1 MGIVK
6 SKSIS
11 ADADDDFSHF
21 SVKGSLGLVAKDQR
35 IIRRHC
41 KSKPNWL
48 FWSWTNI
55 NIESGMKYIA

>member
-21 SVKGSLGLVAKDQR
+21 SVKGSLALVAKDQR
-35 IIRRHC
+35 IIRRH
-41 KSKPNWL
+41 
-48 FWSWTNI
+48 
-55 NIESGMKYIA
+55 

>member
-21 SVKGSLGLVAKDQR
+21 SVKGSLALVAEDQR
-35 IIRRHC
+35 IIQIIQIMITQVEDPTRWHQM
-41 KSKPNWL
+41 PN
-48 FWSWTNI
+48 
-55 NIESGMKYIA
+55 